1 MITGGINM
9 KYTAKYFKDN
19 MPEWKRKK
27 DAFVVQKFYRPL
39 SFYGSSF
46 AANHGIS
53 ANTVS
58 YFSVIVA
65 IIGCILF
72 LFDSKG
78 LCICGA
84 VLFSVWSWLD
94 CVDGNLARS
103 VRKQPFGEFADSMSS
118 YILVGLMWS
127 AMGIAAY
134 NFGGTLLKPGNAW
147 IILLGA
153 LASSA
158 DSLMRLIY
166 QKYKNTEKELSEK
179 GVLEIEND
187 LRKDHSKVG
196 SFRVRIE
203 ETLGIGG
210 ILPLLILLATIFNG
224 LDLVIFYCFVYY
236 GGSAV
241 AVIIILATKAIK
253 KAKLKY

>member
-27 DAFVVQKFYRPL
+27 MHLWCRNF
-39 SFYGSSF
+39 
-46 AANHGIS
+46 
-53 ANTVS
+53 
-58 YFSVIVA
+58 IV
-65 IIGCILF
+65 LF
-72 LFDSKG
+72 LFMDLVLQQIMELVLIPYHTFRDCSDYRVHFVPFDSKG

-118 YILVGLMWS
+118 YILVGLMGS